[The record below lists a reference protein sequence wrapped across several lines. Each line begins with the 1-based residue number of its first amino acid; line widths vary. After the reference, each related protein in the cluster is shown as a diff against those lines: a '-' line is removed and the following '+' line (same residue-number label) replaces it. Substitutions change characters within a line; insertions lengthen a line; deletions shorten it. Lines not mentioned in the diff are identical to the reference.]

1 MLKIEKGKR
10 YVMVRVDKG
19 HIGIT
24 GITVVNPPNFLSPNT
39 ILEYRVVGNN
49 GLCFD
54 NSPLY
59 SSFLYTNLCT
69 FFEHWVVLVDGLAL
83 VDSRENALKYCRKEL
98 LWEYY
103 RDGKL
108 MPFKQ
113 NMPVYGWVCRMA
125 YQKAIAQL
133 RELKL

>member
-1 MLKIEKGKR
+1 
-10 YVMVRVDKG
+10 MVRANEG
-19 HIGIT
+19 YIGIC
-24 GITVVNPPNFLSPNT
+24 GIMVVNQPNFLSPST
-39 ILEYRVVGNN
+39 RLECRVVGTN

-69 FFEHWVVLVDGLAL
+69 SFEHWVVLADGLAL
-83 VDSRENALKYCRKEL
+83 VDSRENALKYCRKKL

-103 RDGKL
+103 RDEKL

-125 YQKAIAQL
+125 YQKALAQL